1 MLTHERSSNLRL
13 LAMVFALVTGLAIVL
28 GAVLSAAQAAP
39 VGKLT
44 QFKVPTPNSEPR
56 SITNGSD
63 GNLWFTEGNEIFT
76 PNPDDPDAGGTTHR
90 NIGRITPTGEITEFR
105 VDG

>member
-1 MLTHERSSNLRL
+1 MLTHQRSSKLRL
-13 LAMVFALVTGLAIVL
+13 FALAFALVAGLTIAL
-28 GAVLSAAQAAP
+28 GAMLSAAQAAP

-63 GNLWFTEGNEIFT
+63 GNLWFTEGNEFFT
-76 PNPDDPDAGGTTHR
+76 PDPDPNTGGPSTATSVGSPR
-90 NIGRITPTGEITEFR
+90 RARSPSFA
-105 VDG
+105 